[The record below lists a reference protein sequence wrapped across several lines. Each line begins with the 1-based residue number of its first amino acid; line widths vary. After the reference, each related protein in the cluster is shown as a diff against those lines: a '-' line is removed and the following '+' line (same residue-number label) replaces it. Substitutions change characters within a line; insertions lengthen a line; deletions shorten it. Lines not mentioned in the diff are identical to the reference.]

1 MPILD
6 KSVAV
11 VFPGQ
16 GAQRLGMG
24 KDFYEQLQIC
34 RETYEEASDALG
46 WDVGAMC
53 FEEDERLDQTEFT
66 QPCLLTT
73 EIAMFRG
80 LGALYDF
87 SPLLYGGH
95 SLGEFTALVAA
106 GVMPLGDAV
115 QIVHA
120 RGRLMQEAVPVGLG
134 GMAAVI
140 ADDLDVEEL
149 EGALSDLPVDI
160 ANVNSSRQIVISGH
174 ASALPDAAVRISD
187 IIDDNSDLRF
197 VPLNVSAPFHSRFMR
212 PVEREFSDLLQ
223 TLGDDVD
230 AKKAVAV
237 TSNYTGKFH
246 TRYREDLL
254 CYLTYQLGSK
264 VRWRE
269 NMDAIAAEADMVY
282 EIGPG
287 RPLRDFF
294 KTIGVNC
301 LSVTTLSSAT
311 RIFGSN

>member
-1 MPILD
+1 MPNAE

-16 GAQRLGMG
+16 GAQRPGMG
-24 KDFYEQLQIC
+24 KDFCECLSVC
-34 RETYEEASDALG
+34 RQAYEEASSALG
-46 WDVGAMC
+46 WDVARMC
-53 FEEDERLDQTEFT
+53 FDGDERLDQTEFT

-80 LGALYDF
+80 LKHLYGL
-87 SPLLYGGH
+87 SPDYFGGH

-106 GVMPLGDAV
+106 GVLPLGQAAV
-115 QIVHA
+115 IVHT
-120 RGRLMQEAVPVGLG
+120 RGRLMQQAVPLGLG
-134 GMAAVI
+134 SMAAVI
-140 ADDLDVEEL
+140 ADGLDAEEL
-149 EGALSDLPVDI
+149 EGALAGLPVDI
-160 ANVNSSRQIVISGH
+160 ANVNSPRQIVISGD
-174 ASALPDAAVRISD
+174 AGALPDAAVRITD
-187 IIDDNSDLRF
+187 ILGADAACRF

-212 PVEREFSDLLQ
+212 PVEREFSGVL
-223 TLGDDVD
+223 
-230 AKKAVAV
+230 KAVSECLNPQRASAV
-237 TSNYTGKFH
+237 TSNYTGRFH

-254 CYLTYQLGSK
+254 CYLTYQLGSR

-269 NMDAIAAEADMVY
+269 NMEILAAEADEIY

-301 LSVTTLSSAT
+301 LSVTTLSAAA

>member
-1 MPILD
+1 MPNSE
-6 KSVAV
+6 KTVGV

-16 GAQRLGMG
+16 GAQRQGMG
-24 KDFYEQLQIC
+24 KDFYEQLQVC
-34 RETYEEASDALG
+34 RKAYEEAPDALG
-46 WDVGAMC
+46 WDVAEMC
-53 FEEDERLDQTEFT
+53 FGADERLDQTEFT
-66 QPCLLTT
+66 QPCLLAT
-73 EIAMFRG
+73 EIAMLRG
-80 LGALYDF
+80 LDALYDL
-87 SPLLYGGH
+87 SPRLYGGH

-106 GVMPLGDAV
+106 GVLPLGDAV
-115 QIVHA
+115 QVVHA

-140 ADDLDVEEL
+140 AADLDVEAL

-174 ASALPDAAVRISD
+174 ASALPDAAVRITD
-187 IIDDNSDLRF
+187 VVEAGGDLRF

-212 PVEREFSDLLQ
+212 PIEWEFSDLLQ

-230 AKKAVAV
+230 AHKAMAV

-246 TRYREDLL
+246 TRHREDLL

-264 VRWRE
+264 VRWRD
-269 NMDAIAAEADMVY
+269 NMDAIAAEADTIY
-282 EIGPG
+282 EIGPS

-301 LSVTTLSSAT
+301 LSVTTLSAAA
-311 RIFGSN
+311 RICEDN

>member
-1 MPILD
+1 MPNSD
-6 KSVAV
+6 KCVAV

-16 GAQRLGMG
+16 GAQRPGMG
-24 KDFYEQLQIC
+24 KDFYEQLQVC
-34 RETYEEASDALG
+34 REAYEEASDALG
-46 WDVGAMC
+46 WDVAEMC
-53 FEEDERLDQTEFT
+53 FGEDERLDQTEFT

-80 LGALYDF
+80 LGALYDL
-87 SPLLYGGH
+87 SPRLYGGH

-106 GVMPLGDAV
+106 GVMPLGDAAQV
-115 QIVHA
+115 VHT
-120 RGRLMQEAVPVGLG
+120 RGRLMQEAVPVGVG

-140 ADDLDVEEL
+140 AADLDVEEL

-174 ASALPDAAVRISD
+174 ASALPDAAVRITD
-187 IIDDNSDLRF
+187 VIEEGVDLRF

-212 PVEREFSDLLQ
+212 PIEREFSDLLQ

-230 AKKAVAV
+230 AHKAMAV

-264 VRWRE
+264 VRWRD
-269 NMDAIAAEADMVY
+269 NMDAIAAEADTIY

-301 LSVTTLSSAT
+301 LSVTTLSAGA
-311 RIFGSN
+311 RIFGGN

>member
-1 MPILD
+1 MPNAE
-6 KSVAV
+6 KTVAV

-16 GAQRLGMG
+16 GAQRPGMG
-24 KDFYEQLQIC
+24 KDFYECLSVC
-34 RETYEEASDALG
+34 REAYDEAAAALG
-46 WDVGAMC
+46 WDVARMC
-53 FEEDERLDQTEFT
+53 FEEDERLDQTEYT

-80 LGALYDF
+80 LKELYGLAPDY
-87 SPLLYGGH
+87 YGGH

-106 GVMPLGDAV
+106 EVMSLGEAV
-115 QIVHA
+115 RIVHN
-120 RGRLMQEAVPVGLG
+120 RGRLMQAAAPAGLG
-134 GMAAVI
+134 GMAAII
-140 ADDLDVEEL
+140 AEELDAEEL
-149 EGALSDLPVDI
+149 EEALTDLPVDI

-174 ASALPDAAVRISD
+174 AGALPDAAVRIKD
-187 IIDDNSDLRF
+187 ILGDDAACRF

-212 PVEREFSDLLQ
+212 PVEREFSGILKS
-223 TLGDDVD
+223 LGDHLD
-230 AKKAVAV
+230 AQRAVAV
-237 TSNYTGKFH
+237 TSNYTGRFH

-264 VRWRE
+264 VRWRD
-269 NMDAIAAEADMVY
+269 NMSLLAAEADEIY

-301 LSVTTLSSAT
+301 LSVTTLSSAA

>member
-1 MPILD
+1 MPILN
-6 KSVAV
+6 KTVAV

-16 GAQRLGMG
+16 GAQRSGMG
-24 KDFYEQLQIC
+24 KDFYEELQIC
-34 RETYEEASDALG
+34 RETYEEASDSLG

-80 LGALYDF
+80 LGILYDF

-115 QIVHA
+115 KIVNA

-187 IIDDNSDLRF
+187 IIDDNSELRF

-223 TLGDDVD
+223 TLSDDVD

-264 VRWRE
+264 VRWWE

-301 LSVTTLSSAT
+301 LSVTTMSAAT

>member
-1 MPILD
+1 MPNAE

-16 GAQRLGMG
+16 GAQRPGMG
-24 KDFYEQLQIC
+24 KDFYERLSVC
-34 RETYEEASDALG
+34 RQAYEEASSTLG
-46 WDVGAMC
+46 WDVARMC
-53 FEEDERLDQTEFT
+53 FDGDERLDQTEFT

-80 LGALYDF
+80 LKSLYGL
-87 SPLLYGGH
+87 SPDYFGGH

-106 GVMPLGDAV
+106 GVLPLGEAAAL
-115 QIVHA
+115 VHT
-120 RGRLMQEAVPVGLG
+120 RGRLMQQAVPLGLG
-134 GMAAVI
+134 SMAAVI
-140 ADDLDVEEL
+140 ADDLDAEEL
-149 EGALSDLPVDI
+149 EDALAGLPVDI
-160 ANVNSSRQIVISGH
+160 ANVNSPRQIVISGE
-174 ASALPDAAVRISD
+174 AGALPDAAVRITD
-187 IIDDNSDLRF
+187 ILGADAACRF

-212 PVEREFSDLLQ
+212 SVEREFSGILKTVSDCVNPQ
-223 TLGDDVD
+223 R
-230 AKKAVAV
+230 AMAV
-237 TSNYTGKFH
+237 TSNYTGRFH

-254 CYLTYQLGSK
+254 CYLTYQLGSR

-269 NMDAIAAEADMVY
+269 NMEILAAEANEIY

-301 LSVTTLSSAT
+301 LSVTTLSAAA

>member
-1 MPILD
+1 MPSSD
-6 KSVAV
+6 KYVAV

-16 GAQRLGMG
+16 GAQRPGMG
-24 KDFYEQLQIC
+24 KDFYEHLQVC

-46 WDVGAMC
+46 WDVAEMC
-53 FEEDERLDQTEFT
+53 FGEDERLDQTEFT
-66 QPCLLTT
+66 QPCILTT

-80 LGALYDF
+80 LGALYDL
-87 SPLLYGGH
+87 SPRLYGGH
-95 SLGEFTALVAA
+95 SLGEYTALVAA

-115 QIVHA
+115 QVVHT
-120 RGRLMQEAVPVGLG
+120 RGRLMQEAVPVGMG

-140 ADDLDVEEL
+140 ADDLDAEAL

-174 ASALPDAAVRISD
+174 ARALPDAAVRITD
-187 IIDDNSDLRF
+187 VIDDDADLRF

-212 PVEREFSDLLQ
+212 PIEREFSSLLQ
-223 TLGDDVD
+223 TLGDDLD
-230 AKKAVAV
+230 ARKAVAV

-246 TRYREDLL
+246 TRYRADLL
-254 CYLTYQLGSK
+254 CYLTYQLGSM
-264 VRWRE
+264 VRWRD
-269 NMDAIAAEADMVY
+269 NMDAIAAEADTVY

-294 KTIGVNC
+294 KTIDVNC
-301 LSVTTLSSAT
+301 LSVTTLSSAM
-311 RIFGSN
+311 RIFESN

>member
-1 MPILD
+1 MPSSD
-6 KSVAV
+6 KYVAV

-16 GAQRLGMG
+16 GAQRPGMG
-24 KDFYEQLQIC
+24 KDFYEHLQVC

-46 WDVGAMC
+46 WDVAEMC
-53 FEEDERLDQTEFT
+53 FGEDERLDQTEFT
-66 QPCLLTT
+66 QPCILTT

-80 LGALYDF
+80 LGALYDL
-87 SPLLYGGH
+87 SPRLYGGH
-95 SLGEFTALVAA
+95 SLGEYTALVAA

-115 QIVHA
+115 QVVHT
-120 RGRLMQEAVPVGLG
+120 RGRLMQEAVPVGMG

-140 ADDLDVEEL
+140 ADDLDAEAL

-174 ASALPDAAVRISD
+174 ARALPDAAVRITD
-187 IIDDNSDLRF
+187 VIDDDADLRF

-212 PVEREFSDLLQ
+212 PIEREFSSLLQ
-223 TLGDDVD
+223 TLGDDLD
-230 AKKAVAV
+230 AQKAVAV

-246 TRYREDLL
+246 TRYRADLL
-254 CYLTYQLGSK
+254 CYLTYQLGSM
-264 VRWRE
+264 VRWRD
-269 NMDAIAAEADMVY
+269 NMDAIAAEADTVY

-294 KTIGVNC
+294 KTIDVNC
-301 LSVTTLSSAT
+301 LSVTTLSSAM
-311 RIFGSN
+311 RIFESN